1 MGRKF
6 IYDQLVIASHNL
18 GKIDEI
24 TELMAPLG
32 ITVRNSV
39 EKPRTAVS
47 LQSRL

>member
-32 ITVRNSV
+32 ITVRSSV
-39 EKPRTAVS
+39 E
-47 LQSRL
+47 LQLPEPIEDG